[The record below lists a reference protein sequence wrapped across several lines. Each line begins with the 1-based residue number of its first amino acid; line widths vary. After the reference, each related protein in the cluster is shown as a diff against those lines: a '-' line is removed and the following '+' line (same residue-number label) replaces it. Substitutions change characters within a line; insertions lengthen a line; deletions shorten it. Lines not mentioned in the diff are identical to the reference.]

1 MRNKK
6 YGKQLLSILLAGM
19 LSLNVP
25 VIALAESEEFLAAEE
40 QVQEA
45 ADFTDPEANE
55 AVGDG
60 EFSDFIAGDEAA
72 SEGEDEQLAGFG
84 DEEEITEAGDELDGF
99 VNAKEEA
106 VEADASN
113 FPTEIPAGTTYKL
126 TEDITLAEGQQI
138 KILE

>member
-1 MRNKK
+1 MNNGTLLFVAKKQFKEGEDELRNKK

-72 SEGEDEQLAGFG
+72 
-84 DEEEITEAGDELDGF
+84 
-99 VNAKEEA
+99 
-106 VEADASN
+106 
-113 FPTEIPAGTTYKL
+113 
-126 TEDITLAEGQQI
+126 
-138 KILE
+138 